1 MPQFNQIVEVRDGD
15 HNVTIRLD
23 ADVASVEVGANP
35 ANGLLIVRD
44 ASDNV
49 VLQVSADTG
58 ELSLGSTGTPGIVSL
73 NNAGGGEA
81 IRLDGGDG
89 DIFVK
94 DAAGNVLFHFD
105 SSHGLLR
112 LGGKGEDGDLL
123 VRDAANKQRIRLNG
137 GEGDVWVKSATGKQL
152 FHFDCSAA
160 ALYLGGQDNE
170 GDLIVRDAQRKQR
183 IKLDGGEGDIW
194 VKNAEGKHLFHF
206 DSTYAALWLGGH
218 GNEGDLV
225 VRDEANKERIKLDG
239 GEGDIWVKSAEGK
252 HLFYFDSSYAAL
264 WLGGHGNEGDLVVRD
279 EANKERIKLDGGEG
293 DIWVKN
299 AEGRTLFHFDS
310 TYAALWLGGQ
320 GNEGDLVIRDEANK
334 ERIKLDGG
342 EGDMW
347 VWDSS
352 GIPLF
357 HFDSQYAAL
366 YLGGAGNEGDL
377 ILRND
382 NGDQTIKLDGGLG
395 DILLSNA
402 DAAEQF
408 DVVADAEASPGT
420 VMVLTEKGLLTPSL
434 EPYDSKVVGVVAG
447 AGAYRPGIVMDH
459 RESEEGA
466 VRVPISIMGK
476 VACRADA
483 SHGPIA
489 VGDLLTTSSTP
500 GCAMR
505 VADRSRAIGS
515 VIGKALTPLASGTG
529 FVDVLMTLQ

>member
-15 HNVTIRLD
+15 HNVMIRLD
-23 ADVASVEVGANP
+23 ADAASVEVGANP

-73 NNAGGGEA
+73 KNAGGGEA

-94 DAAGNVLFHFD
+94 DADGNVLFHFD

-123 VRDAANKQRIRLNG
+123 VRDAANKQRI
-137 GEGDVWVKSATGKQL
+137 
-152 FHFDCSAA
+152 
-160 ALYLGGQDNE
+160 
-170 GDLIVRDAQRKQR
+170 
-183 IKLDGGEGDIW
+183 KLDGGEGDIW
-194 VKNAEGKHLFHF
+194 VKSADGKRLFHF
-206 DSTYAALWLGGH
+206 DSTHAALWLGGH

-225 VRDEANKERIKLDG
+225 VRDAANKERIKLDG

-252 HLFYFDSSYAAL
+252 PLFY
-264 WLGGHGNEGDLVVRD
+264 
-279 EANKERIKLDGGEG
+279 
-293 DIWVKN
+293 
-299 AEGRTLFHFDS
+299 FDS

-342 EGDMW
+342 EGDIWVKSAEGKPLFYFDSTYAALWLGGQGNEGDLIVRDEANKERIKLDGGDGDMW

-352 GIPLF
+352 GTPLF
-357 HFDSQYAAL
+357 HFDSQFAAL

-420 VMVLTEKGLLTPSL
+420 VMVLTEAGVLTPSL

-459 RESEEGA
+459 RESEEGNA
-466 VRVPISIMGK
+466 RVPISIMGK
-476 VACRADA
+476 AACRADA

-505 VADRSRAIGS
+505 VADKSKAIGS
-515 VIGKALTPLASGTG
+515 VIGKALTPLASGSG
-529 FVDVLMTLQ
+529 FVDVLLTLQ